1 MTEAQDKAPDPRLP
15 RAALVTGGARR
26 IGAAL
31 VRDLAQQGWKVG
43 VHYRA
48 SGEEAAALCREIAAE
63 GGEAVALQA
72 DLRDERATAGLIEKA
87 TVALGPLGLLVNNAS
102 IFVYDDVETADRE
115 SWQSHLD
122 INLRAP
128 FVLTQAFAA
137 ALPAEAQGLVVNLL
151 DARVWNLSPRYMS
164 YTLSKSGLWTLT
176 QTLAQ
181 ALAPKVRVNGIGL
194 GPTLPSNGQ
203 SGEDFAARRSRLPLQ
218 NTPALEEVAAAL
230 RFLIAAGSMTGQM
243 VGLDGGDHL
252 TRADVGSDP
261 VTGNAITGN
270 SNG

>member
-1 MTEAQDKAPDPRLP
+1 MTQAQDRAPAPPLP

-31 VRDLAQQGWKVG
+31 ARDLARDGWAVG
-43 VHYRA
+43 VHHHT
-48 SGEEAAALCREIAAE
+48 SGEAAAALCREIAEA
-63 GGEAVALQA
+63 GGKAVALQA
-72 DLRDERATAGLIEKA
+72 DLRDEQATAALVAEA
-87 TVALGPLGLLVNNAS
+87 AAALGPLGLLVNNAS
-102 IFVYDDVETADRE
+102 IFEYDDAESADRE

-137 ALPAEAQGLVVNLL
+137 ALPEEAQGLVVNML

-181 ALAPKVRVNGIGL
+181 ALAPRVRVNGIGL

-203 SGEDFAARRSRLPLQ
+203 SDDDFAERRSRLPLQ

-230 RFLIAAGSMTGQM
+230 QFLIAAGSMTGQM

-252 TRADVGSDP
+252 ARADIGSDP
-261 VTGNAITGN
+261 ASGNNTV
-270 SNG
+270 